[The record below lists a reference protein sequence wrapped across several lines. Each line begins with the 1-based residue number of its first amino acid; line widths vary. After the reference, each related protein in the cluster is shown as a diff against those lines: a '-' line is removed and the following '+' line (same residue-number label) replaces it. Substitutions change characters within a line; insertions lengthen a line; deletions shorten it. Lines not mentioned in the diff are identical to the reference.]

1 MANTKITAS
10 LLDPAQTSITS
21 LGTLSALTISGNLT
35 VDTSTLKVDSSNNRV
50 GVGTASPQA
59 LFHAAAT
66 NTTVWP
72 FTSAQSG
79 TYSYTPY
86 PHELVVD
93 NDTTGNEGSFASVF
107 FSAGADSDGSKIATA
122 RIGAVETGN
131 YKADLVFGTRNTSFQ
146 ERMRIAAGGNV
157 GIGVNSPGAILSLP
171 AGESNTPRFAIES
184 AVDDNDFTIT
194 QYEDGNGTYTLL
206 GQNVK
211 LNSGGNNTVLDS
223 AHRTAGIVLDARNHG
238 AITFITGAA
247 NTATEHVKID
257 SSGRVGI
264 HETSPDYNLHISN
277 ASQVG
282 LRIDGSGSGYVQGSI
297 LLSSAASG
305 SNAYRGHGI
314 FYWNNESQTEWFLGA
329 PYTDSDRFVINRKAS
344 QSSADFSSAYIHA
357 SHGQNFLTVENDGKV
372 GINEAY
378 PQNTL
383 HVEGQTRLAKTST
396 NSHALNA
403 ATALEIR
410 GDAIG
415 SGVVDVDYFKGFKIA
430 LNDQTE
436 WGSQAQ
442 FSVGRWQ
449 EDGNN
454 SRSSLVISLGNA
466 QQNSTSNADTDV
478 MIYRSDGRVG
488 IREMSPAAPLHIK
501 HTSTNQTQGIRIF
514 NSQSG
519 GYGSAVEF
527 ESTGDQQQVAA
538 RVLVNGENN
547 WGDVTSIDSTMYLQT
562 INNNVLADRI
572 RLYASG
578 YTAIKGTVAPWTH
591 NTYDLGSSSY
601 RWSVV
606 YGVTSNF
613 SSDRNLKEDIQP
625 SDLGLS
631 FINKLTP
638 VSYKWKDGTDDKKTQ
653 YGLIAQDVKTVLDEI
668 GKTEEQFGAY
678 KKVEKEDLG
687 DRSVATNSTKNS
699 TKSGDVDLGL
709 AYEQFISPLIKAVQ
723 ELSAEVE
730 SLKEKLNG

>member
-264 HETSPDYNLHISN
+264 HETDPDYNLHISN

-314 FYWNNESQTEWFLGA
+314 FYWNNESETEWFLGA

-344 QSSADFSSAYIHA
+344 QSTADFSSAYIHA
-357 SHGQNFLTVENDGKV
+357 SHGQNFLTIENDGKV
-372 GINEAY
+372 GI
-378 PQNTL
+378 
-383 HVEGQTRLAKTST
+383 GST
-396 NSHALNA
+396 NPH
-403 ATALEIR
+403 T
-410 GDAIG
+410 
-415 SGVVDVDYFKGFKIA
+415 F
-430 LNDQTE
+430 
-436 WGSQAQ
+436 
-442 FSVGRWQ
+442 
-449 EDGNN
+449 
-454 SRSSLVISLGNA
+454 
-466 QQNSTSNADTDV
+466 
-478 MIYRSDGRVG
+478 
-488 IREMSPAAPLHIK
+488 LHIK
-501 HTSTNQTQGIRIF
+501 GSKSFAATEEHLKIENTATGEPVVLSMMTVADNGGVGNEGAIYFDAGATGVVNDNLLQLSANHQNTTTPQVTIKGDGTVGIGTTSPKRMLQVGDNTQAIAALSLQTTTSGLSRIYMGENDSTSREYSGLISYVQADDRMEFYTNTAIRAAIDT
-514 NSQSG
+514 SG
-519 GYGSAVEF
+519 
-527 ESTGDQQQVAA
+527 
-538 RVLVNGENN
+538 RVLIG
-547 WGDVTSIDSTMYLQT
+547 GQTSH
-562 INNNVLADRI
+562 
-572 RLYASG
+572 ASG
-578 YTAIKGTVAPWTH
+578 YSTPGANSGENAHYSKLEVQG
-591 NTYDLGSSSY
+591 NTYATTGDGRITLSSGTAWPSSGTQIGAIY
-601 RWSVV
+601 
-606 YGVTSNF
+606 F
-613 SSDRNLKEDIQP
+613 SSAWGGDHAAITSQAGGAVGNTDYPGELR
-625 SDLGLS
+625 
-631 FINKLTP
+631 FHTTA
-638 VSYKWKDGTDDKKTQ
+638 DGTSTLSERLRIKANGVLIHMKTT
-653 YGLIAQDVKTVLDEI
+653 D
-668 GKTEEQFGAY
+668 
-678 KKVEKEDLG
+678 
-687 DRSVATNSTKNS
+687 
-699 TKSGDVDLGL
+699 DVDTVGNIWSSGGQV
-709 AYEQFISPLIKAVQ
+709 YS
-723 ELSAEVE
+723 STT
-730 SLKEKLNG
+730 S